1 MGVNAGRMPYIRLS
15 RTHKGHQK
23 LVLDSGSLIYMHP
36 VGNTCATSS
45 KGVGVGVK
53 GLDLTG
59 VIRDSG
65 CTVSV
70 EFGLHCCE

>member
-23 LVLDSGSLIYMHP
+23 RVLDSGSLKYMHP
-36 VGNTCATSS
+36 VGNPCATSS
-45 KGVGVGVK
+45 KGVGVEVK

-59 VIRDSG
+59 VVRDSG

-70 EFGLHCCE
+70 